1 MKGGFKISLRANER
15 IYVNGAVI
23 KVDRRTSLEFLN
35 NVQFLLENHVLQA
48 EDATTPLR
56 QLYFMAQVILMSPKD
71 AENARQLFR
80 ESLSAL
86 LETVE
91 NETLLGEL
99 KAVDQLVGEDRIYDA
114 LKAIRTLY
122 PLEKQI
128 LENTPLKSLGREIET
143 VQEHAQRA
151 TG

>member
-86 LETVE
+86 LATVE

-128 LENTPLKSLGREIET
+128 LETTPLKSLGREIET

-151 TG
+151 AG

>member
-23 KVDRRTSLEFLN
+23 RVDRKTSLEFLN

-71 AENARQLFR
+71 ADNARQLFR
-80 ESLSAL
+80 DSLNTL
-86 LETVE
+86 LATLE
-91 NETLLGEL
+91 NETLLSEL
-99 KAVDQLVGEDRIYDA
+99 KVIDQLVGEERIYDA
-114 LKAIRTLY
+114 LKAIRALY
-122 PLEKQI
+122 PIEADI
-128 LENTPLKSLGREIET
+128 LGAAKAGGRE
-143 VQEHAQRA
+143 QAQRMA
-151 TG
+151 G